1 MSDIRFRKSVFK
13 CLAYG
18 VLAEF
23 IKEGHLKKGDKFIIS
38 GKIQMNKRTPEIIVR
53 DIQIMK

>member
-1 MSDIRFRKSVFK
+1 MFK
-13 CLAYG
+13 CLTHG

-23 IKEGHLKKGDKFIIS
+23 IRDEHLKKGDKFIIS